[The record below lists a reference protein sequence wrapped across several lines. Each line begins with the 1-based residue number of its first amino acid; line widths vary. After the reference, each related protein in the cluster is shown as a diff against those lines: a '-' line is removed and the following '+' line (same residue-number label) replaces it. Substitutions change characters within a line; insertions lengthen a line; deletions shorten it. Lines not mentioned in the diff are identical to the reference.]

1 MNSID
6 DLEETARL
14 VKLYRVKLAYS
25 HNNTAR
31 LAFKDPTLPASIRV
45 AIRNRRRGL
54 ARLMAAGDIRV
65 CPAPDLHRHAWF
77 YAGRGR
83 FACSLCQR
91 LDAAQL
97 GLWQKV
103 S

>member
-1 MNSID
+1 MSDLD
-6 DLEETARL
+6 DLAQQVRERGL
-14 VKLYRVKLAYS
+14 VLAYS
-25 HNNTAR
+25 QRGYAV
-31 LAFKDPTLPASIRV
+31 LAFKHPALPEHIRM

-54 ARLMAAGDIRV
+54 ARLMAAGDVRV
-65 CPAPDLHRHAWF
+65 CPSPDLHRHAWF

-97 GLWQKV
+97 GLW
-103 S
+103 SATA